1 MARDADIRI
10 GTEDRERAVALL
22 SDHFAAGRIDVGEYE
37 QRCAVATAART
48 RGEVVAVFEDLPK
61 PHPAFTE
68 NSPGD
73 DSADTPEDLDGSDQV
88 VPAPRREVLQRAVK
102 RRTNNLIIGGFVL
115 VSLGGIVAVTAIT
128 GSWWALAPA
137 LLVALVL
144 VAVVS

>member
-1 MARDADIRI
+1 MGRDADIRI

-37 QRCAVATAART
+37 QRCAAATAART
-48 RGEVVAVFEDLPK
+48 RGEVAAIFDDLPK
-61 PHPAFTE
+61 PHPVFTE
-68 NSPGD
+68 AESPGSPD
-73 DSADTPEDLDGSDQV
+73 EPDESDQV

-102 RRTNNLIIGGFVL
+102 RRTNNLIIGGFL
-115 VSLGGIVAVTAIT
+115 VAALGAIVTVTAVT

-137 LLVALVL
+137 LLIALVL

>member
-48 RGEVVAVFEDLPK
+48 RGDIVAVFDDLPK
-61 PHPAFTE
+61 PHPAFTDDD
-68 NSPGD
+68 PGD
-73 DSADTPEDLDGSDQV
+73 ASPDTPEDPDESDQI

-115 VSLGGIVAVTAIT
+115 ASLGAIVTVTAIT

-144 VAVVS
+144 VAVIS